1 MHLDQLFRV
10 MDQGHEEVH
19 RFCVSVEC
27 EDVPGLQLYWAR
39 SDVLK
44 HL

>member
-19 RFCVSVEC
+19 RFYVLVEC
-27 EDVPGLQLYWAR
+27 EDVSGPPALLGEE
-39 SDVLK
+39 
-44 HL
+44 